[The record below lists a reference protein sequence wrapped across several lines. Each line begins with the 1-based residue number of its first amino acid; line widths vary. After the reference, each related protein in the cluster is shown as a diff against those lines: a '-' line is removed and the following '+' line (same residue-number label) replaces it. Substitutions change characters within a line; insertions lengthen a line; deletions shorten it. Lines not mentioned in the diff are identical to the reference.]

1 MYLPE
6 HPAPTPPSRYVSTGR
21 LPVDDVIV
29 TLLESAHG
37 LYAANS
43 DGELSQVY
51 PVLAQADS
59 ARYGLA
65 IGTVTA
71 GVHAMGA
78 VDPAFTLLTVPTP
91 FAFVLVSP

>member
-65 IGTVTA
+65 I
-71 GVHAMGA
+71 A
-78 VDPAFTLLTVPTP
+78 VRAP
-91 FAFVLVSP
+91 FLPNRNCSARSRAPGMRTWCSPS